1 MRIALRGFVLFI
13 VVFLYAPTLLLPI
26 FAFNDSKIVAF
37 PLSGPTTRWFDMLWE
52 NDALHSATLNSL
64 FIAVSSAFLA
74 TLLGLLAARAVT
86 RYKFRAQLPMLG
98 FIMLP
103 MVLPEIIIGVSLLV
117 MILQA
122 GFELSLGTII
132 LGHTLI
138 CTPFA
143 IALLR
148 TSFQQ
153 LDPSMEEASL
163 DLGENRLTT
172 FFRVTL
178 PLIMPGVISSMLVS
192 FTISLDEFIIAFFL
206 SGTEPTLPVYIWGQ
220 LRFPQKI
227 PAILALGTILLV
239 LSIGLLAL
247 SEIIRKRS
255 ARRLGLE
262 NGAGGI

>member
-1 MRIALRGFVLFI
+1 MRIALRGFVMF
-13 VVFLYAPTLLLPI
+13 VVLFLYAPTLLLPI

-37 PLSGPTTRWFDMLWE
+37 PLSGVTTRWFELLWE
-52 NDALHSATLNSL
+52 NEALHSATINSL
-64 FIAVSSAFLA
+64 IIAVSAAILA
-74 TLLGLLAARAVT
+74 TMLGLLAARSVT
-86 RYKFRAQLPMLG
+86 RYKYRAQLPMLG

-117 MILQA
+117 VILQA
-122 GFELSLGTII
+122 GFELSLFTII

-153 LDPSMEEASL
+153 LDPSMEEASF
-163 DLGENRLTT
+163 DLGESRLAT
-172 FFRVTL
+172 FYRVTL
-178 PLIMPGVISSMLVS
+178 PLIMPGVISSLLVS

-227 PAILALGTILLV
+227 PSILALGTVLLV
-239 LSIGLLAL
+239 LSVGLLSI
-247 SEIIRKRS
+247 SEIIRSRS
-255 ARRLGLE
+255 ARRLGLKD
-262 NGAGGI
+262 GAGGL